1 MQFVQVF
8 LTQMLTSSNISQSGT
23 SSPHQSLFL
32 EALLVWQAEGELK
45 KCAELIP
52 LFIEKKGF
60 E

>member
-1 MQFVQVF
+1 
-8 LTQMLTSSNISQSGT
+8 MLTSSNISQSGT
-23 SSPHQSLFL
+23 SCPHQSLFL